1 MSGSAVL
8 ITNNTSSKVNDYFYQ
23 KKKKST
29 KFYQPKEP
37 HKDKITLHNDTNK
50 RKEKIITEAL
60 TTFNEKH

>member
-23 KKKKST
+23 KKKST

-50 RKEKIITEAL
+50 RKEKIITEVL